1 MSETRQSRKLL
12 RESLVQHTFHY
23 FDELKKTNS
32 ESDAR
37 SFVLKEITELQTLF
51 SKEETQVSFLLA
63 LKEKEKYW
71 QNKSKTAE
79 KEKDI
84 DGALYANEILGAINL
99 LRQATQ
105 EE

>member
-1 MSETRQSRKLL
+1 MS
-12 RESLVQHTFHY
+12 
-23 FDELKKTNS
+23 
-32 ESDAR
+32 
-37 SFVLKEITELQTLF
+37 
-51 SKEETQVSFLLA
+51 A

>member
-51 SKEETQVSFLLA
+51 SKEETQVSFLSA
-63 LKEKEKYW
+63 LKKKEKYW

>member
-51 SKEETQVSFLLA
+51 SKEETQVSFLSA
-63 LKEKEKYW
+63 LKEKEQYW

>member
-37 SFVLKEITELQTLF
+37 SFVHRTANIVFKRGDAGLF
-51 SKEETQVSFLLA
+51 FVS
-63 LKEKEKYW
+63 
-71 QNKSKTAE
+71 S
-79 KEKDI
+79 
-84 DGALYANEILGAINL
+84 
-99 LRQATQ
+99 
-105 EE
+105 

>member
-37 SFVLKEITELQTLF
+37 SFVLKEIAELQTLF
-51 SKEETQVSFLLA
+51 SKEETQVSFLSA

-71 QNKSKTAE
+71 QNKSKSAE

-99 LRQATQ
+99 LRQAIQ

>member
-12 RESLVQHTFHY
+12 RESLVQHAFHY
-23 FDELKKTNS
+23 FNELKKTNS

-37 SFVLKEITELQTLF
+37 SFVLKEIAELQTLF
-51 SKEETQVSFLLA
+51 SKEETQVSFLSA

-71 QNKSKTAE
+71 QSKSNQAE

-84 DGALYANEILGAINL
+84 DGVLYANEILGAINL

>member
-37 SFVLKEITELQTLF
+37 SFVLK
-51 SKEETQVSFLLA
+51 K
-63 LKEKEKYW
+63 
-71 QNKSKTAE
+71 
-79 KEKDI
+79 
-84 DGALYANEILGAINL
+84 
-99 LRQATQ
+99 
-105 EE
+105 

>member
-1 MSETRQSRKLL
+1 MIRFTSDSTGFYDASRTI
-12 RESLVQHTFHY
+12 VV
-23 FDELKKTNS
+23 ELFQKKTNN

-37 SFVLKEITELQTLF
+37 SFVLKEIAELQTLF
-51 SKEETQVSFLLA
+51 SKEETQVSFLSA

>member
-23 FDELKKTNS
+23 FNELKKTNS

-37 SFVLKEITELQTLF
+37 SFVLKEIAELQTLF
-51 SKEETQVSFLLA
+51 SKEETQVSFLSA

-71 QNKSKTAE
+71 QGKSKQAE

-84 DGALYANEILGAINL
+84 DSVLYANEILGAINL

>member
-32 ESDAR
+32 ESDGR
-37 SFVLKEITELQTLF
+37 SFDLKGITELQRLF
-51 SKEETQVSFLLA
+51 SKEERQGCFLSA
-63 LKEKEKYW
+63 VNEKEKYC